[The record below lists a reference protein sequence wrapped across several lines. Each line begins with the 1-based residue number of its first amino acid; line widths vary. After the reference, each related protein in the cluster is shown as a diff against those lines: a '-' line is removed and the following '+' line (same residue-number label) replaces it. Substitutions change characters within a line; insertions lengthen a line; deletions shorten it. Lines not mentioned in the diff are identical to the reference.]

1 MAAST
6 AKKAGIAGAAVGV
19 IAAGAAA
26 GFALERATLGRAVR
40 RLAEPRRPA
49 EPYGTLRGRP
59 LTVRAEDGV
68 GLYVEVDGPQLFT
81 TGAAGAAWARKRPSQ
96 ATGGPTL
103 VFCHG
108 YALHQDTWHY
118 QRAEFAP
125 THRCVFWDQRGHG
138 RSERGAQS
146 SHTIDQIGR
155 DLRAV
160 LEAVC
165 PDGDVVLIGHS
176 MGGMTILALAAE
188 YPELFAAPTAGSGTG
203 STGGKGSTD
212 HARVRGVVLVS
223 TTDGHWNEMTL
234 GLPAGAARLF
244 QRTAPGVFALLGRG
258 HALVDRTRRAGTDL
272 AQLLTRRYAF
282 ASDVP
287 PALVR
292 FTDEMLSS
300 TPMDVIADFFPTF
313 SGHDKAAALATLS
326 QVPVEI
332 VVGDHDLLT
341 PALHSERMAAEIN
354 AAAAAAAQQDGTG
367 HRAGLEIVPRGG
379 HVLPLEHPDAVDGA
393 IRRVLAR
400 ADGTP

>member
-26 GFALERATLGRAVR
+26 GFALERATIGRAVR
-40 RLAEPRRPA
+40 RLAEPRRLGLA

-59 LTVRAEDGV
+59 LTVRAEDGLA
-68 GLYVEVDGPQLFT
+68 LYVEVDGPQQFT
-81 TGAAGAAWARKRPSQ
+81 GGAGWARKRAGRAP
-96 ATGGPTL
+96 GGPTL

-108 YALHQDTWHY
+108 FALHQDTWHY
-118 QRAEFAP
+118 QRAEFAASN
-125 THRCVFWDQRGHG
+125 RCVFWDQRGHG
-138 RSERGAQS
+138 RSERGARP

-155 DLRAV
+155 DLYAV

-165 PDGDVVLIGHS
+165 PEGDVVLVGHS

-188 YPELFAAPTAGSGTG
+188 HPELFGGPESG
-203 STGGKGSTD
+203 D

-223 TTDGHWNEMTL
+223 TTDGHWSEMTL
-234 GLPAGAARLF
+234 GLPLAAAALF
-244 QRTAPGVFALLGRG
+244 QRTAPRVFALLGRG
-258 HALVDRTRRAGTDL
+258 HTLVDRTRRAGTDL

-282 ASDVP
+282 ASDVS

-313 SGHDKAAALATLS
+313 ATHDKAAALPALS
-326 QVPVEI
+326 RVPVEI
-332 VVGDHDLLT
+332 VIGDHDLLF
-341 PALHSERMAAEIN
+341 PAFHSERI
-354 AAAAAAAQQDGTG
+354 AAAIDEAAAQTPGG
-367 HRAGLEIVPRGG
+367 HRVGLEIVPNGG

-393 IRRVLAR
+393 IRRVLGR
-400 ADGTP
+400 AEEAAITP

>member
-6 AKKAGIAGAAVGV
+6 AKKASIAGVAVGV
-19 IAAGAAA
+19 IAAGVTA

-40 RLAEPRRPA
+40 RLAEPRRMA

-68 GLYVEVDGPQLFT
+68 GLYVEVDGPQLFSS
-81 TGAAGAAWARKRPSQ
+81 GAGWARNRPSRVS
-96 ATGGPTL
+96 GGPTL

-118 QRAEFAP
+118 QRAEFA
-125 THRCVFWDQRGHG
+125 TTNRCVFWDQRGHG
-138 RSERGAQS
+138 RSERGTPT

-155 DLRAV
+155 DLHTV

-165 PDGDVVLIGHS
+165 PDGDVILVGHS
-176 MGGMTILALAAE
+176 MGGMTIMALAAE
-188 YPELFAAPTAGSGTG
+188 RPELFGGTDAG
-203 STGGKGSTD
+203 D
-212 HARVRGVVLVS
+212 HARVRGVVLAS

-258 HALVDRTRRAGTDL
+258 HSLVDRTRRAGTDL

-300 TPMDVIADFFPTF
+300 TPMDVIAAYFPTF
-313 SGHDKAAALATLS
+313 AVHDKFDALPTLG
-326 QVPVEI
+326 QVPVEV

-341 PALHSERMAAEIN
+341 PSPHSQAIVDRIN
-354 AAAAAAAQQDGTG
+354 ASDPPHAAV
-367 HRAGLEIVPRGG
+367 LEIVEHGG
-379 HVLPLEHPDAVDGA
+379 HVLPLEHPDALDAAV
-393 IRRVLAR
+393 RRVLER
-400 ADGTP
+400 ITP

>member
-6 AKKAGIAGAAVGV
+6 AKKAGIAGVAVGV

-26 GFALERATLGRAVR
+26 GFALERATIGRAVR

-81 TGAAGAAWARKRPSQ
+81 GGAGWARKGPG
-96 ATGGPTL
+96 TTPGGPTL

-118 QRAEFAP
+118 QRAEFAA
-125 THRCVFWDQRGHG
+125 TNRCVFWDQRGHG
-138 RSERGAQS
+138 RSERGTQA

-155 DLRAV
+155 DLRTV
-160 LEAVC
+160 LDAVC
-165 PDGDVVLIGHS
+165 PDGDVILIGHS
-176 MGGMTILALAAE
+176 MGGMSILALAAE
-188 YPELFAAPTAGSGTG
+188 HPELFGGGAG
-203 STGGKGSTD
+203 D
-212 HARVRGVVLVS
+212 HARVCGVVLVS

-258 HALVDRTRRAGTDL
+258 HTLVDRTRRAGTDL

-313 SGHDKAAALATLS
+313 AAHDKAGALATLGH
-326 QVPVEI
+326 VPVEI

-341 PALHSERMAAEIN
+341 PAFHSERMAAQIDEG
-354 AAAAAAAQQDGTG
+354 AAALPEGAG

-400 ADGTP
+400 TA